1 MTIYEYIAS
10 NNPVGAKR
18 VIESFGY
25 KVINPKSMGDN
36 LRMLVAQEGE
46 PALKSVVDL
55 HPDKELIIEIYG
67 NEKESENFYGA
78 DGILQSAVLS
88 NNQQQSDGNQKLAH
102 QTNTLIVAVSLLVVA
117 TLILKK

>member
-1 MTIYEYIAS
+1 MTIYEYIAA

-55 HPDKELIIEIYG
+55 LPDKELIIEIYG

-102 QTNTLIVAVSLLVVA
+102 QTNTLIVAVSL
-117 TLILKK
+117 